1 MERSP
6 KPPAEGPTTTRCV
19 NELSA
24 NAPPCRLSRG
34 CSPGVHK
41 HNRRKNDPCAQG
53 TTMYFTVLWTRLRG
67 PLALTASVDTRPSCC
82 LYRRRAVSCTLR
94 AIFPAWRHRGLM
106 VRRSGLGWPAR
117 TPPVVGFSA
126 TFRRRCSGKTP
137 SGWSTQA
144 FQLVSTSASSVR
156 GHALSRGRIPR
167 MFSRASHEAY
177 HPAEVLRAAKRRAD
191 VLTSEGEA

>member
-1 MERSP
+1 MVPEAAGGRSDYDEVRKRVVRQRP
-6 KPPAEGPTTTRCV
+6 SLPAVSRVFSWCPQAQ
-19 NELSA
+19 SA
-24 NAPPCRLSRG
+24 
-34 CSPGVHK
+34 
-41 HNRRKNDPCAQG
+41 KNDPCAQG

-67 PLALTASVDTRPSCC
+67 PLALTASVDTRLSCC

-144 FQLVSTSASSVR
+144 FQLLSTSASSVR
-156 GHALSRGRIPR
+156 GQALSRGRIPR

-177 HPAEVLRAAKRRAD
+177 HPAEVL
-191 VLTSEGEA
+191 TSEA